1 MKSIKSRDSNSAN
14 FNGKINEIS
23 IFNTALTQTQI
34 QELFNDGIP
43 LDVTTSSKK
52 GNLLGYWR
60 NDGVTTWQDRR
71 GWSFLDFD
79 GTNDYIQL
87 PVPFSHT
94 NHSISVWVNHSGT
107 NDVIFSAQDSSSDGI
122 RLFIDDGNR
131 LQYKINGT
139 NALVTSASYPN
150 QWVHYVCTY
159 DGSTMRVM
167 QMV

>member
-1 MKSIKSRDSNSAN
+1 MIIYSY
-14 FNGKINEIS
+14 
-23 IFNTALTQTQI
+23 
-34 QELFNDGIP
+34 LFR
-43 LDVTTSSKK
+43 L
-52 GNLLGYWR
+52 
-60 NDGVTTWQDRR
+60 
-71 GWSFLDFD
+71 SF
-79 GTNDYIQL
+79 G
-87 PVPFSHT
+87 

-159 DGSTMRVM
+159 DGSTMRKMYANGVE
-167 QMV
+167 VKTNATYFTNCIYNNKFKNNECNFV